1 MGYDVFYAHSFTN
14 LLNPIYNAIE
24 KRRQLVT
31 HKLGAV
37 FLDEVSTVDRNER
50 TDGPAF
56 IRDLGE
62 CRVIRL
68 PRGVGIGHGQDFG
81 RVD

>member
-1 MGYDVFYAHSFTN
+1 MGGVGFYAHSFTN

-24 KRRQLVT
+24 KRRQLVA

-56 IRDLGE
+56 IRNLG
-62 CRVIRL
+62 
-68 PRGVGIGHGQDFG
+68 
-81 RVD
+81 

>member
-1 MGYDVFYAHSFTN
+1 
-14 LLNPIYNAIE
+14 
-24 KRRQLVT
+24 
-31 HKLGAV
+31 
-37 FLDEVSTVDRNER
+37 LDEVSTVDRNER